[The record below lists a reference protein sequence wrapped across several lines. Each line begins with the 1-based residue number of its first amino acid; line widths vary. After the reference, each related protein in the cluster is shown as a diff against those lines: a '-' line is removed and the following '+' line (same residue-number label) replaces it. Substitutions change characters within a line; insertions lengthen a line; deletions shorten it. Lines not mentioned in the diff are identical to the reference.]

1 MSKIIEIDWS
11 KVGQMLEAECSGEQ
25 IAGQLG
31 IHANT
36 LYQRCKK
43 ELKLDFVTFKAQKRA
58 SGELLLKVKQFE
70 SAVKDKNISMLIWL
84 GKQRLDQK
92 DKSATEH
99 DVSDKLKEAMKP
111 FKEKKVE

>member
-1 MSKIIEIDWS
+1 
-11 KVGQMLEAECSGEQ
+11 
-25 IAGQLG
+25 
-31 IHANT
+31 
-36 LYQRCKK
+36 
-43 ELKLDFVTFKAQKRA
+43 
-58 SGELLLKVKQFE
+58 LKVKQFE